1 MGQLRK
7 GGHAAGCPLQVAA
20 RQLANARMRRSE
32 ADTRCYAAGGRCG
45 SGRGMLQS
53 AGLESE
59 EWGGGRGG
67 SARRHRRGSGANRVG
82 ERRQAGAVEKLWGQE
97 GVWVVGKQLVGQV
110 E

>member
-1 MGQLRK
+1 MSAPSGGKAAGQRAHEK
-7 GGHAAGCPLQVAA
+7 RGGHTVLRSR
-20 RQLANARMRRSE
+20 RQ
-32 ADTRCYAAGGRCG
+32 CG

-67 SARRHRRGSGANRVG
+67 SARLHRRGSGANRVG